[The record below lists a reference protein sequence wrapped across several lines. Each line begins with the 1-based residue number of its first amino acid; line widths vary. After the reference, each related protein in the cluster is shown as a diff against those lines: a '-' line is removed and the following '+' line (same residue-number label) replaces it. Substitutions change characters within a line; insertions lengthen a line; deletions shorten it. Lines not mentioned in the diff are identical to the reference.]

1 MDNAVF
7 NICLSIITTA
17 AFPDS
22 QNIITDS
29 HSKIHVLLMLCSKK
43 GYSYSPEPNYNV
55 WIREL

>member
-22 QNIITDS
+22 QNIVTDS

-43 GYSYSPEPNYNV
+43 GYSYSPEPNYKV
-55 WIREL
+55 